1 MGTDKSATGGLFAVR
16 GDLLRGD
23 SLFAVLIFAVVAVF
37 MVSLIASVWRNLV
50 YRKDL
55 QEKVGVQKVKVVG
68 GVMARTA
75 EALIAADELSTLRRV
90 LAEAGLEH
98 DLTSCRIVLPDGGVL
113 ADAKPTQITTITLP
127 DSWEGQAP
135 PASHEFGGNV
145 AKFIF
150 PLSVP
155 NRGAA
160 TLEIAAVIDDRLEAG
175 LAPQTAQMAIG
186 CLALASMLLVHR
198 HARFRLKAIGAIQEI
213 LLAAGGKD
221 GHADFSMLE
230 LDPSLGREA
239 VAWNKLLGER
249 QSAEIRSAIKQ
260 VKEVLHERSE
270 TADEM
275 SAAFDVAP
283 YGLLLV
289 DDRLQISRANSVAA
303 VLLRIER
310 ERLVG
315 SEVSQVID
323 DPRVVADIR
332 AATQNLGAK
341 RVAIELEHSGS
352 AAAGVL
358 RLTLCPVSHDD
369 SRSVLVAIEDVTQQ
383 RVAQASMNSFLAK
396 AAHELRTP
404 LTNVRLFVEDAL
416 EHCERD
422 LAATSKCL
430 NVINDEALR
439 LERTVSEILSV
450 SEIEAGSF
458 GLKRDDVRLDAL
470 LQQLQADHEAQA
482 RDKQIALDFE
492 LPPKLPVL
500 QADRDKI
507 ALVLHNLV
515 GNALKYTLEKGR
527 VTVTAAVEKGQLSV
541 GVSDTGIG
549 IDPDEI
555 ERVFEKFY
563 RSKDPQANQVK
574 GSGLGLAISREVA
587 RLHGGDI
594 TVTSE
599 PGKGSTFTF
608 VLPVGEEEL

>member
-1 MGTDKSATGGLFAVR
+1 
-16 GDLLRGD
+16 
-23 SLFAVLIFAVVAVF
+23 
-37 MVSLIASVWRNLV
+37 
-50 YRKDL
+50 
-55 QEKVGVQKVKVVG
+55 
-68 GVMARTA
+68 
-75 EALIAADELSTLRRV
+75 
-90 LAEAGLEH
+90 
-98 DLTSCRIVLPDGGVL
+98 
-113 ADAKPTQITTITLP
+113 
-127 DSWEGQAP
+127 
-135 PASHEFGGNV
+135 
-145 AKFIF
+145 
-150 PLSVP
+150 
-155 NRGAA
+155 
-160 TLEIAAVIDDRLEAG
+160 
-175 LAPQTAQMAIG
+175 
-186 CLALASMLLVHR
+186 
-198 HARFRLKAIGAIQEI
+198 
-213 LLAAGGKD
+213 
-221 GHADFSMLE
+221 
-230 LDPSLGREA
+230 
-239 VAWNKLLGER
+239 
-249 QSAEIRSAIKQ
+249 
-260 VKEVLHERSE
+260 
-270 TADEM
+270 
-275 SAAFDVAP
+275 
-283 YGLLLV
+283 
-289 DDRLQISRANSVAA
+289 
-303 VLLRIER
+303 
-310 ERLVG
+310 
-315 SEVSQVID
+315 
-323 DPRVVADIR
+323 VVADIR

-430 NVINDEALR
+430 NVINDEAL
-439 LERTVSEILSV
+439 
-450 SEIEAGSF
+450 
-458 GLKRDDVRLDAL
+458 
-470 LQQLQADHEAQA
+470 
-482 RDKQIALDFE
+482 DKQIALDFE

-563 RSKDPQANQVK
+563 RSKDPQANRVK